1 MEQVISASQA
11 RELVEQ
17 SDKVINQLLER
28 IGPEIERVAKAG
40 DRELSLTGR
49 LSGEIFSFKSQPC
62 FAPTW
67 TPEQKRLVDELA
79 KYGYKCSIKS
89 YTYDANKSFKSM
101 ADPNDPP
108 NMQTGYSFMVRW

>member
-1 MEQVISASQA
+1 MISASQA
-11 RELVEQ
+11 KELVEQ

-28 IGPEIERVAKAG
+28 IGPEIEREAKAG
-40 DRELSLTGR
+40 GRELSLTGR
-49 LSGEIFSFKSQPC
+49 FSGEIFTFKYNPYS
-62 FAPTW
+62 APTW
-67 TPEQKRLVDELA
+67 TPEQKRLVDELT
-79 KYGYKCSIKS
+79 KHGYTCSIKS